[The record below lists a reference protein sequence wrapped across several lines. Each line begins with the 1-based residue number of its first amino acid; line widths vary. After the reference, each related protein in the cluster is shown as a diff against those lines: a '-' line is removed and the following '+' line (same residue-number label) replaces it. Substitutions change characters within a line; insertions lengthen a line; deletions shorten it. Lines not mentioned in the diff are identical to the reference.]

1 MRRLAL
7 IPFLLLAPAAGA
19 QEVDCENAMA
29 QVDMTFCAGQEYEVA
44 DAALNAAYKQARA
57 AMKAIDADL
66 PEDERGAERSL
77 QEAQRAWIVYRDAAC
92 AAEGYLMHG
101 GSAEPMV
108 VYGCLA
114 TLARV
119 RTQDLLYL
127 AEPF

>member
-7 IPFLLLAPAAGA
+7 IPLLLLAPAAGA

-29 QVDMTFCAGQEYEVA
+29 QVEMTFCARQEYEAA

-57 AMKAIDADL
+57 AMKAIDANL
-66 PEDERGAERSL
+66 PEDERGAETSL
-77 QEAQRAWIVYRDAAC
+77 LDAQRAWITYRDAAC
-92 AAEGYLMHG
+92 TAEGYLMHG
-101 GSAEPMV
+101 GTAEPLL

-114 TLARV
+114 TLTRG

-127 AEPF
+127 TEPS